1 MQCGGP
7 FLSQALRCIQSEFDI
22 VPTKKTAPA
31 TKPRNAAASRKR
43 DATIHYRIEVKNAAA
58 HLFAV
63 TLTIDR
69 PATNGQRVMLPTWI
83 PGSYMIREFSRHIVS
98 IEATSSAKP
107 VTIQKIDK
115 HTWQCGPCK
124 GALKISYEVYAWDLS
139 VRAAHL
145 DETHGFFNGTSVFLL
160 ADGFRDAPCTVDIV
174 HPEEASFKDWRV
186 ATSMP
191 RAKPSPK
198 KATASKSA
206 PNMAFGAFVCSNY
219 DELIDHP
226 VEMGTFTH
234 ASFEACGVTH
244 HLAITGRHRADMT
257 RMCDDFKA
265 FCEVQIALF
274 EPKTQRAPFDEYWF
288 LLTVVADGYGGLEH
302 RASTALVA
310 NRDDLPLV
318 TVAKAKPL
326 SAGYRKLLGLS
337 SHEYF
342 HSWNVKRILPDV
354 FVPYDLSRENYT
366 TQLWFFE
373 GITDY
378 YDDLMLARAGL
389 LTPLEYL
396 EIEAHT
402 IGNVTAQAGRKRQSV
417 AESSFDAWVKYYRQ
431 DENAPNAIVSY
442 YQKGS
447 LVGLGLDLLLRKLS
461 KGAAS
466 LDDVMR
472 TLWNDYAKRNAGV
485 PEGVIEKTAEALAT
499 QHAGKAGGRAVAE
512 FLQHAVYARGDID
525 LVGLFASVGITLSWR
540 HVGTTKSDEPAQP
553 SLNAKITSD
562 GNGDAKLAQV
572 FDDGAAQRAGLS
584 AGDTIVAIDGLR
596 VTAGNIERRVKTY
609 AVGHTIDVVA
619 FRRDEMLTCRVKLQ
633 ANNLRTCVLTLSD
646 ANAEAKR
653 ARERWLGVTKA

>member
-1 MQCGGP
+1 VP
-7 FLSQALRCIQSEFDI
+7 VKKVAISKPEQATPRAR
-22 VPTKKTAPA
+22 KGAPA
-31 TKPRNAAASRKR
+31 
-43 DATIHYRIEVKNAAA
+43 IHYRIEIKNAAA

-69 PATNGQRVMLPTWI
+69 PDANGQRVMLPTWI

-98 IEATSSAKP
+98 IEAASETKAGSKA

-115 HTWQCGPCK
+115 HTWECGACK
-124 GALKISYEVYAWDLS
+124 GALKISYDVYAWDLS

-145 DETHGFFNGTSVFLL
+145 DDSHGFFNGTSVFLL
-160 ADGFRDAPCTVDIV
+160 AEGFRDAPCTVEIV
-174 HPEEASFKDWRV
+174 KPIGVVFKDWRV

-191 RAKPSPK
+191 RASSSRK
-198 KATASKSA
+198 KVTASKGP
-206 PNMAFGAFVCSNY
+206 PNLDFGAFICANY

-234 ASFEACGVTH
+234 ATFEACGVTH
-244 HLAITGRHRADMT
+244 HLAITGRHRADVA
-257 RMCDDFKA
+257 RMCRDFKA

-274 EPKTQRAPFDEYWF
+274 EPETKRAPFGEYWF
-288 LLTVVADGYGGLEH
+288 LLMVVADGYGGLEH
-302 RASTALVA
+302 RASTALIA
-310 NRDDLPLV
+310 NRDDLPLTKDKGV
-318 TVAKAKPL
+318 
-326 SAGYRKLLGLS
+326 SAGYKKLLGLS

-342 HSWNVKRILPDV
+342 HSWNVKRLLPEV
-354 FVPYDLSRENYT
+354 FVPYDLSNENYT

-378 YDDLMLARAGL
+378 YDDLMLARASL

-396 EIEAHT
+396 ELEAHT

-472 TLWNDYAKRNAGV
+472 ALWNDYAKQGKGIA
-485 PEGVIEKTAEALAT
+485 EGVIEAT
-499 QHAGKAGGRAVAE
+499 AVAIATKHADKSTSKAAGNAVHDY
-512 FLQHAVYARGDID
+512 LQHAVYARGDID

-540 HVGTTKSDEPAQP
+540 NVGTNKSEEPAQP
-553 SLNAKITSD
+553 SLNAKISSD
-562 GNGDAKLAQV
+562 GSGDAKLTQV
-572 FDDGAAQRAGLS
+572 FDEGAAQRAGLS

-596 VTAGNIERRVKTY
+596 VNAGNIERRVKTY
-609 AVGHTIDVVA
+609 AVGQQIEVVA

-633 ANNLRTCVLTLSD
+633 ANSLRTCVLTLSD

-653 ARERWLGVTKA
+653 ARERWLGSTKA